1 MFGSIEVPFDSVMLY
16 NVVKLKDGVTVEDVE
31 GQIGQMCNIVK
42 NKYEGF
48 IAGQVFQYAGFI
60 SEEGSVGDYGDEGD
74 HLAIVT
80 YWTSFDE
87 HERSHADNCFKDAF
101 CGLVEFTSETKEL
114 GYKLLWQGNREPE
127 PNPYAKEK
135 TDTIA
140 DIIFEENN
148 KYN

>member
-16 NVVKLKDGVTVEDVE
+16 NVVRLKDGVTVEDVE

-48 IAGQVFQYAGFI
+48 VAGQVFQYAGFI

-101 CGLVEFTSETKEL
+101 PPFQKFTH
-114 GYKLLWQGNREPE
+114 Q
-127 PNPYAKEK
+127 
-135 TDTIA
+135 
-140 DIIFEENN
+140 
-148 KYN
+148 